1 MGNLK
6 THLNKMNFEQVPIQ
20 VARRV
25 AARELSASKAAL
37 VLCAVC
43 DDPVQL
49 ENCKID
55 ENGKAVHEDCYVTA
69 MTRTTRHRR

>member
-6 THLNKMNFEQVPIQ
+6 TPFKKTNFEQVPIQ
-20 VARRV
+20 LARKIAV
-25 AARELSASKAAL
+25 GELSASNAAL
-37 VLCAVC
+37 VLCTLC

-55 ENGKAVHEDCYVTA
+55 ENGKAVHQDCYVA
-69 MTRTTRHRR
+69 EMRIARHRR